1 MRNGSRRIGLAPPLA
16 ACVAACVLCAAAAG
30 AAPSSAQ
37 PASQAPAQQNARPAS
52 RPASQPASQPASR
65 PAPAAATEPVRSQI
79 GQTAIRDSST
89 PTTATASAD
98 DAEDATDRK
107 TAPAGFDISRVVGA
121 LAVVLGLIFALRWV
135 LRRSIQPAGMPGATN
150 VVQVLTRSPLSPRQQ
165 LLLVRV
171 GRRLIVVA
179 DCNGQLSALSE
190 LTDPDEVA
198 ALVGQLRDEKLSAAS
213 HSFGNLLG
221 RLRRGA
227 DERMADGDGGAED
240 ESFPRVPH
248 DMPELA
254 RERREGRD
262 AGPGDAEDDAG
273 PSVASAQ
280 DEIQGLMERV
290 RVISNQFRRP

>member
-1 MRNGSRRIGLAPPLA
+1 MKNEQRPIRMAPPLA
-16 ACVAACVLCAAAAG
+16 ACVAACVLCAAAVV
-30 AAPSSAQ
+30 AAPSSAP
-37 PASQAPAQQNARPAS
+37 PASAQQNAKATS
-52 RPASQPASQPASR
+52 RPASQPATRPAQA
-65 PAPAAATEPVRSQI
+65 APAAPVRSQL

-89 PTTATASAD
+89 RPTTAAASAD
-98 DAEDATDRK
+98 DVENAADIK
-107 TAPAGFDISRVVGA
+107 SAPAGFDISRVVGA
-121 LAVVLGLIFALRWV
+121 LAIVLGLIFALRWV
-135 LRRSIQPAGMPGATN
+135 LRRSINPAGMPGATN

-179 DCNGQLSALSE
+179 DCNGQLNALSE

-198 ALVGQLRDEKLSAAS
+198 ALVGQLRDETLSAAP

-227 DERMADGDGGAED
+227 DERMAEGDGGAED
-240 ESFPRVPH
+240 DSFPRVPH
-248 DMPELA
+248 DMPEPA
-254 RERREGRD
+254 RERRGGRD
-262 AGPGDAEDDAG
+262 GLAADPEDDAE

-280 DEIQGLMERV
+280 NEIQGLMERV

>member
-1 MRNGSRRIGLAPPLA
+1 MKDHHFRMRLALPLA
-16 ACVAACVLCAAAAG
+16 ACVAACVLCAAAV
-30 AAPSSAQ
+30 AAPSLAQ
-37 PASQAPAQQNARPAS
+37 APASQAPVQQNMKTTQPAA
-52 RPASQPASQPASR
+52 PAASQPAA
-65 PAPAAATEPVRSQI
+65 VRSQI
-79 GQTAIRDSST
+79 GQTQIRD
-89 PTTATASAD
+89 TARRGG
-98 DAEDATDRK
+98 AT
-107 TAPAGFDISRVVGA
+107 TAPAGDGAENAADPAPAGTGYDISRVVGA
-121 LAVVLGLIFALRWV
+121 LAIVLGLIFALRWV
-135 LRRSIQPAGMPGATN
+135 LRRSINPAGAPGATN
-150 VVQVLTRSPLSPRQQ
+150 AVQVLTRSPLSPRQQ
-165 LLLVRV
+165 LLLVLV

-179 DCNGQLSALSE
+179 DCNGQLNALSE

-213 HSFGNLLG
+213 NSFGNLLG

-254 RERREGRD
+254 REHRGGRD
-262 AGPGDAEDDAG
+262 AGPVDEDEAG

-280 DEIQGLMERV
+280 NEIQGLMERV